1 MVSKFLQ
8 ATIEPVACFVL
19 PGLLAGWL
27 FWASRLL
34 TLPWTGFVSGIIAG
48 VVWYLLAFDA
58 GTCLGRFDASRP
70 RGETPVVEDGSPT
83 AKLDGA
89 MKLFALYLIVALSMC
104 VGGIGGTAF
113 LRSHPRIGPFT
124 WAPLF
129 RGIADYIG
137 GTPSSGANQ
146 LALASATLASVL
158 GFVTY
163 QLARRVLFPEK
174 KPGYRR
180 GRAVGKVS
188 DARKHLKQFREPN
201 EPQIVWGGLG
211 LPWSAGVRHFL
222 AAGMTGCGK
231 TNLLLQFMASVL
243 VWIGRKKDQR
253 ALIYDPKTELVS
265 FLHGLGLGER
275 VRILHP
281 FDERSSAWDL
291 AADVDDPAAAQQV
304 ATILIPE
311 DRESKNPFFSRAA
324 GQLLAGVFRFLMKQ
338 CPGQWSL
345 RDVIFI
351 MESQARLREVLRRH
365 PETVSL
371 VGEFFEP
378 PETFA
383 NVRSEIAIW
392 MRRYRPI
399 AACWHHAGANRV
411 SLKDWVKGAYVVL
424 LGQDEANRFQLEA
437 INRAM
442 FLRASQLLLNQ
453 DNSEERRAWV
463 IIDEVREMGNLEGL
477 SRLLTNGRSKGACFC
492 GGFQTPSGMKDAV
505 GEHVADEIND
515 QIWSIALGRMGG
527 DVSAE
532 WASRMVGDVE
542 FDEQPSDGAGGK
554 SKTPQVVKRRALM
567 PEFFKE
573 LPPPSPQTGVSAVFI
588 TPYTGTYSHT
598 VPGGEIAKVRA
609 MRAENVPDFVPR
621 PQAHQELPSWDEGDY
636 RRLGFSVGP
645 GAHTC
650 GSPEP
655 QEPPTRL
662 RVVRPEL
669 TGANE
674 TPRT

>member
-1 MVSKFLQ
+1 MVSKYLQ

-19 PGLLAGWL
+19 PGLFAGWL

-34 TLPWTGFVSGIIAG
+34 SLPWPTWASALLAAFA
-48 VVWYLLAFDA
+48 WYLLAFDA
-58 GTCLGRFDASRP
+58 GDCLGRFDASRP
-70 RGETPVVEDGSPT
+70 QGQTPVSEEGSPE
-83 AKLDGA
+83 AKLHA
-89 MKLFALYLIVALSMC
+89 ALKLLALYLIVAIAMF
-104 VGGIGGTAF
+104 VGGGMGNSF
-113 LRSHPRIGPFT
+113 LRSHPRIGSVP
-124 WAPLF
+124 WAPPF
-129 RGIADYIG
+129 RWAAEILSDSQ
-137 GTPSSGANQ
+137 SSPANH
-146 LALASATLASVL
+146 LALASATIAVVL
-158 GFVTY
+158 GLLVYSF
-163 QLARRVLFPEK
+163 ARPVFFPEK
-174 KPGYRR
+174 KPGFRR
-180 GRAVGKVS
+180 GRAVGKVE
-188 DARKHLKQFREPN
+188 DAKGQLKKYREPN
-201 EPQIVWGGLG
+201 EPEIVWGGLG

-243 VWIGRKKDQR
+243 IWIGRKPDQR
-253 ALIYDPKTELVS
+253 ALVYDPKTELVS

-275 VRILHP
+275 LRIMHP
-281 FDERSSAWDL
+281 FDARGCAWDL
-291 AADVDDPAAAQQV
+291 AADVDTPSAAQQV
-304 ATILIPE
+304 ASILIPE
-311 DRESKNPFFSRAA
+311 DKQSKNPYFSRAA
-324 GQLLAGVFRFLMKQ
+324 GQLLSGVFRFLTTQ
-338 CPGQWSL
+338 APGCWDL

-351 MESQARLREVLRRH
+351 MESQARLREVLLRL
-365 PETVSL
+365 PETAAL
-371 VGEFFEP
+371 VEEFFEP

-383 NVRSEIAIW
+383 NVRSEIALW

-399 AACWHHAGANRV
+399 AACWHQASDTRKV
-411 SLKDWVKGAYVVL
+411 SLKHWVTGEYLIL

-453 DNSEERRAWV
+453 DNSETRRAWV

-492 GGFQTPSGMKDAV
+492 GGYQTPSGMKDAV

-573 LPPPSPQTGVSAVFI
+573 IPPPTPQTGVSGVFI
-588 TPYTGTYSHT
+588 TPYTGTYCHA
-598 VPGGEIAKVRA
+598 VPGAEIAKVRA
-609 MRAENVPDFVPR
+609 IRAKDVPDFIAR
-621 PQAHQELPSWDEGDY
+621 PQGHQELPPWTEEDY
-636 RRLGFSVGP
+636 RRLRL
-645 GAHTC
+645 
-650 GSPEP
+650 SPEP
-655 QEPPTRL
+655 QPGGQAGPQSPGEPSRL
-662 RVVRPEL
+662 RVVRPES
-669 TGANE
+669 GGSE
-674 TPRT
+674 SR